1 MPKAKTGE
9 LSELRSQALERDQTC
24 RWPACDHKTEPF
36 VNPLEMAH
44 LTHRGMGGSTDVN
57 TLSEVVILC
66 KAHHDI
72 LDGRQGMSKLRSEL
86 VRMLRH
92 ANNLF

>member
-1 MPKAKTGE
+1 
-9 LSELRSQALERDQTC
+9 
-24 RWPACDHKTEPF
+24 
-36 VNPLEMAH
+36 MAH

-72 LDGRQGMSKLRSEL
+72 LDGRQGMAKLRSEL
-86 VRMLRH
+86 VRMLRY
-92 ANNLF
+92 ANNVW